1 MMGYW
6 SLAFEFQR
14 AILCLIDHKFYGAA
28 FALVRPIIETT
39 VRAHIVVMAS
49 PEVLEQLNADTY
61 KTNLATVGKEI
72 DTAFGSRD
80 LFENFLQGARKALH
94 SYTHVGLLQLGRRFS
109 GTDLRSNYSEGEIA
123 EVIRVSTS
131 AVFMVNN
138 IVTKHLGFEAEWKE
152 NNRLF
157 AEWAKHD

>member
-1 MMGYW
+1 
-6 SLAFEFQR
+6 
-14 AILCLIDHKFYGAA
+14 
-28 FALVRPIIETT
+28 
-39 VRAHIVVMAS
+39 MAS

-94 SYTHVGLLQLGRRFS
+94 SYTHVGMLQLGRRFS

-138 IVTKHLGFEAEWKE
+138 IVTKHLGFEGEWKE
-152 NNRLF
+152 NNRLLV
-157 AEWAKHD
+157 EWAKHD